1 MDIGGPPFKL
11 NSKDYHSLTCALL
24 HYLPL
29 PNVSPMTH
37 WHNFSPRLAYVK
49 ICQSP
54 SSLHWT
60 LPSPDTPRKKQQFSL
75 TRFNTHS
82 RYSFAFNIDTAM
94 VRIIQRAF
102 PVFDP
107 LPHKLCHTDSEGRK
121 FSLCQKEDT
130 AVDCKSISPDLFPT
144 SRSSYSR
151 YWWGKL
157 LERRLRGPASK
168 CGPGVMGST

>member
-1 MDIGGPPFKL
+1 MGIGGPPLKL

-37 WHNFSPRLAYVK
+37 WHNCSPRLAYVK

-94 VRIIQRAF
+94 VRIIQQAF

-107 LPHKLCHTDSEGRK
+107 LPRTQKAERSHYVRRKTQQWIANPSVLTYFVHQEALTQDTDG
-121 FSLCQKEDT
+121 
-130 AVDCKSISPDLFPT
+130 A
-144 SRSSYSR
+144 SS
-151 YWWGKL
+151 
-157 LERRLRGPASK
+157 
-168 CGPGVMGST
+168 